1 MTKFNIG
8 DIVKPTYPT
17 LYDKECG
24 GGYVLIV
31 DVGLKRS
38 VIQQDYMEYSVI
50 YLHAGTSFGMNCGL
64 VDMEYEFVV

>member
-38 VIQQDYMEYSVI
+38 ITRQDYMEYSMI
-50 YLHAGTSFGMNCGL
+50 KLYTGCTIGMNCGVVDTDYEL
-64 VDMEYEFVV
+64 VV